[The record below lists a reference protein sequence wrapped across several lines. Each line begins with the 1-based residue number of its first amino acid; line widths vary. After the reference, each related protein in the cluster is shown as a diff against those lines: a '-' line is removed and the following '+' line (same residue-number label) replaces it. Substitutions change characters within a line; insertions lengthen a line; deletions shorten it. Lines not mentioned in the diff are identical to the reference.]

1 MWKLIEHWLDTIIPK
16 FEQEVGALQDF
27 EQNQRDIKSEY
38 PLFLEAIARTQSFLL
53 GIVFA
58 RDLRREATGTG
69 NWSRTVQRKM
79 RCRTHSVSRP
89 RAMTIHWPGRPEFG
103 IDYAF
108 AF

>member
-58 RDLRREATGTG
+58 RDLRREATGKATG
-69 NWSRTVQRKM
+69 LGQSRGKCGVAPTQ
-79 RCRTHSVSRP
+79 SVDL
-89 RAMTIHWPGRPEFG
+89 EQ
-103 IDYAF
+103 
-108 AF
+108 